1 MRKTISCPNR
11 SNIDT
16 SNKSQALENCCKT
29 SETDV
34 TDGRKCNR
42 SDNTDEPL
50 LHESLA
56 ILFSCLFTEI
66 ISLRS
71 YVNDNAENAE
81 KYDSKQSL
89 QCDHSPCNKE
99 FQYLF
104 EYKSKK
110 EIIKLLSE
118 NLFSRNKELKEE
130 FPGKTKYFV

>member
-71 YVNDNAENAE
+71 YLNDNAENAE

-104 EYKSKK
+104 DINPKK
-110 EIIKLLSE
+110 KLL
-118 NLFSRNKELKEE
+118 NCFQ
-130 FPGKTKYFV
+130 KTYFLGTRS